1 MTAVAQQVLELFD
14 RLSGSEQ
21 EQVAA
26 QILRLLAYFHPPPL
40 SNEDLVFSAEELFL
54 ELDRHESTHE

>member
-1 MTAVAQQVLELFD
+1 MTAVAQQVLEHFD
-14 RLSGSEQ
+14 RLSGSEH

-26 QILRLLAYFHPPPL
+26 QILRRLAYLHPLPL

-54 ELDRHESTHE
+54 ELDRHESAHE